1 MMNIFNIAFAFVC
14 VCVCVCVVC
23 LCNDDIPVLV
33 EGIEMYTLG
42 PLLSYVDDEV
52 KESEV
57 VACFFCIWND
67 TR

>member
-57 VACFFCIWND
+57 VACFFLYME
-67 TR
+67 